1 MNREAS
7 DASGTQL
14 DAKKMLDTRS
24 EQVAELTRELGA
36 LCRKIEQTTLVALTS
51 INEQLEG
58 DDDEGELGGEEEL
71 NAQDQA
77 EQEEEEEEEEVCE

>member
-51 INEQLEG
+51 ISEQLEG
-58 DDDEGELGGEEEL
+58 DDDEEEEEEEL
-71 NAQDQA
+71 NAQEQADQ
-77 EQEEEEEEEEVCE
+77 EEEEEEEVCE